1 MAGIKHDKR
10 SQVPGIDLRGN
21 ARRRFGDGDFA
32 VQGNLPQKTLA
43 IGRNEIQDQ
52 PRRGPIRGVEGKGL
66 VDFGGLGEIEDHARA
81 ARHHQTE
88 AEGLDEAAAA
98 VARVRRQLKAIIEV
112 SKFTGV
118 PESEIYGVATFYTQ
132 FRFSP
137 VGKKHIMVC
146 KGTAC
151 HVKGSTQIIEGIERH
166 LGIKEGEV
174 TFDLEYSL
182 ESVGCL
188 GCCALA
194 PCAMINGEV
203 ESNLYI
209 KGC

>member
-1 MAGIKHDKR
+1 MNKSLNEVLSNYNGDK
-10 SQVPGIDLRGN
+10 SDLIPILQ
-21 ARRRFGDGDFA
+21 D
-32 VQGNLPQKTLA
+32 VQSN
-43 IGRNEIQDQ
+43 IGYLSD
-52 PRRGPIRGVEGKGL
+52 
-66 VDFGGLGEIEDHARA
+66 D
-81 ARHHQTE
+81 
-88 AEGLDEAAAA
+88 
-98 VARVRRQLKAIIEV
+98 AIIEV
-112 SKFTGV
+112 SKFTKV

-132 FRFSP
+132 FRFTP

-151 HVKGSTQIIEGIERH
+151 HVKGAPQIIEGIERH

-194 PCAMINGEV
+194 PCAMINEEV
-203 ESNLYI
+203 ESNMTLKDVKKI
-209 KGC
+209 FSKLKKNCKEKKC